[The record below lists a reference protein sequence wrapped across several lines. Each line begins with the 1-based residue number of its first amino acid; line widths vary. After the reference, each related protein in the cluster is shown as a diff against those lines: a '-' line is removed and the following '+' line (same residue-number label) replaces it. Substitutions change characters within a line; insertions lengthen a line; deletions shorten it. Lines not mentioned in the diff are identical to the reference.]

1 LFCIKKIQ
9 RRRTSITVPTAYA
22 SELPGWWLKDNF
34 GSSVCDSDNCKADT
48 DPDLDKLTN
57 AQEFYYHSNPVVK
70 DTNKNGLSDGE
81 DVAQGF
87 DPSKPGK
94 VTFEEAS
101 SDDSIVGESLVFDKD
116 IKKMFAEEVSPDK
129 VKIPEPDPS
138 LIKTSSDDS
147 KEAITNYL
155 KLSDAITKKYLPQ
168 DYSKYIESAAAT
180 QNQNMIVNIQT
191 GSINAI
197 KDLSQ
202 LSVPSSTVQIHK
214 YLLTFFQL
222 LPEMVNIPSQAQ
234 IESMT
239 DAQANLWYDHAQ
251 AFMLLVQKIGLE
263 QNKISKL

>member
-1 LFCIKKIQ
+1 MRERQKQILLAVLRPKVAGIFVILIAVTTTAFVLHKKDSKST
-9 RRRTSITVPTAYA
+9 TSVAVPTAYA

-116 IKKMFAEEVSPDK
+116 IKKMFAEEISPDK

-138 LIKTSSDDS
+138 LVKISEDDS
-147 KEAITNYL
+147 KQAVAAYVKTSGDI
-155 KLSDAITKKYLPQ
+155 IKKYLPS
-168 DYSKYIESAAAT
+168 DYANYINTAATT
-180 QNQNMIVNIQT
+180 QNQR
-191 GSINAI
+191 
-197 KDLSQ
+197 
-202 LSVPSSTVQIHK
+202 
-214 YLLTFFQL
+214 
-222 LPEMVNIPSQAQ
+222 
-234 IESMT
+234 
-239 DAQANLWYDHAQ
+239 
-251 AFMLLVQKIGLE
+251 
-263 QNKISKL
+263 